1 MARSFTWIVV
11 FAAALLLAATRPLV
25 AWPQATDPVRA
36 DNSAP
41 PSIPISTVE
50 DSKNCDGIAKL
61 EGQLEGP
68 PIGKDIRPIEGP
80 GQSRPLG
87 ASGKFHLAVKNV
99 TDPLNIAGTVID
111 SAISNAT
118 SSANSDFGTGWSGFG
133 RRVGMSMADEGVSEF
148 ISTFAI
154 STIAHQD
161 PHYHRDPG
169 ASKGRRILYALSR
182 VVIARSDS
190 GKPMFNFAEV
200 AGTTASSFLEAT
212 YNFNSDRPGAVSN
225 RVLVS
230 IGSDA
235 GWNLM
240 SEFLPDIAGHIN
252 PRFVFLRRL
261 AERAAKQP

>member
-1 MARSFTWIVV
+1 MARSFTLAAV
-11 FAAALLLAATRPLV
+11 FAAASLLAATSPLAAWQHTTHPQRP
-25 AWPQATDPVRA
+25 

-41 PSIPISTVE
+41 PAIPISAVE
-50 DSKNCDGIAKL
+50 RSKNCDRIAKL
-61 EGQLEGP
+61 EAQLEGP
-68 PIGKDIRPIEGP
+68 SIGKDIRPIEGP

-87 ASGKFHLAVKNV
+87 ASGKFHLAMKNF
-99 TDPLNIAGTVID
+99 TDPLNIAGTVLD

-118 SSANSDFGTGWSGFG
+118 SSANSAFGTGWSGFG
-133 RRVGMSMADEGVSEF
+133 TRVGMSMADEGVSEF

-169 ASKGRRILYALSR
+169 ASTGRRILYALSR

-200 AGTTASSFLEAT
+200 VGTTASSMLEAT
-212 YNFNSDRPGAVSN
+212 YNFNSNRPGAVSN

-235 GWNLM
+235 GWNLR

-261 AERAAKQP
+261 AERAAKQQ